1 MDKEFEEMKGLF
13 QQKKA
18 SVTLSTEGIQIKAK
32 HDILKLRRNH
42 IANIITFLSTA
53 FVLIVIDKINSVKM
67 ETSASGLFILMTCS
81 VYYALSKTY
90 LLFRLNAIKPTHSVL
105 QTIEKLEQY
114 KKLNSFI
121 HTYGEMMYTL
131 VLSVGIYL
139 YINPVMDII
148 LLNNREE
155 AIIWIWSIWGGLIV
169 WLLFYNF
176 VIKRRR
182 MRSDIRM
189 IENYL
194 QALKTDGSQ

>member
-18 SVTLSTEGIQIKAK
+18 SVTLSTEGIEKKAK
-32 HDILKLRRNH
+32 HDLSKLRQNH
-42 IANIITFLSTA
+42 IANIIMLLSTA
-53 FVLIVIDKINSVKM
+53 IVLIVIDKINSEKI
-67 ETSASGLFILMTCS
+67 ETSSWGLFILLTCS
-81 VYYALSKTY
+81 LYYALSKSY
-90 LLFRLNAIKPTHSVL
+90 LLYRLNAIKPTHSVL
-105 QTIEKLEQY
+105 HTIEQLERY
-114 KKLNSFI
+114 KRLNTFM

-131 VLSVGIYL
+131 VLCIGIYL
-139 YINPVMDII
+139 YINPVMDIF

-155 AIIWIWSIWGGLIV
+155 AMIWLWGIWGALIA

-182 MRSDIRM
+182 MKSDIQI

-194 QALKTDGSQ
+194 KALKTNESL